1 MPEPMIPLDRSTLPR
16 LAVGCMNFG
25 HRTAEDESRRIL
37 DRALERG
44 VTWLDTANIY
54 TEGRS
59 ETIVGKAI
67 ASGRER
73 CLLATKVGLVRIDG
87 RPEGLAPGRVLRAVE
102 ESLDRLK
109 TSYVD
114 LYYLHAPDHRTPMA
128 ETLDALA
135 ELLRTGK
142 IRAWGMS
149 NFASWAV
156 LDAMNLAQAR
166 GMPGPL
172 VAQQIY
178 NAMVRQLDIEW
189 FGFAKAHPI
198 HTTIYN
204 PLAGGLLTGKYA
216 RGEQDKGPPPGTR
229 FDANSLYQRRYW
241 TPRMFDFVDAIR
253 DVAKDEGM
261 SMTDLAYA
269 WAAGRAGVD
278 SVILGPATVEQ
289 LDVGISAGERTV
301 SEGAQKKLDELHRTF
316 QGTDATYAR

>member
-1 MPEPMIPLDRSTLPR
+1 
-16 LAVGCMNFG
+16 MNFG
-25 HRTAEDESRRIL
+25 HRTAEDESLRIL

-54 TEGRS
+54 NEGRS

-67 ASGRER
+67 ASDRDR

-87 RPEGLAPGRVLRAVE
+87 RPEGLAPGRVLRAIE

-114 LYYLHAPDHRTPMA
+114 LYYLHAPDHRTPIA
-128 ETLDALA
+128 ETLDAIA

-166 GMPGPL
+166 GMPGPI

-204 PLAGGLLTGKYA
+204 PLAGGLLTGKHT
-216 RGEQDKGPPPGTR
+216 RDQGPPPGTR
-229 FDANSLYQRRYW
+229 FDANSYYQRRYW
-241 TPRMFDFVDAIR
+241 TPRMFDFVAAIGA
-253 DVAKDEGM
+253 VAKDDGM
-261 SMTDLAYA
+261 TITDLAYA
-269 WAAGRAGVD
+269 WAARRAGVD

-289 LDVGISAGERTV
+289 LEVGIAACERTV
-301 SEGAQKKLDELHRTF
+301 SEEAQKKLDELHRAF